1 MIPCT
6 LGAQC
11 LGAWNRLDLGNES
24 AVPILE
30 GTTNSRHG
38 TRATQ
43 RLRLEMSFLRSPLP
57 YLGVVWRATVFHPG
71 AVTIMRQDRTGKKP
85 VFTPDPAKTP
95 EISTSTILEI
105 PKLIDQ
111 GSKPTKAPGFP
122 KFDSRM
128 SEVWN
133 HFTLAPNAL
142 SVTCHHCGKF
152 MKRSDSSTK
161 SMWGHLNSFH
171 KDAVGEKCFQLKR
184 KRRVYPKTDKPKP
197 AKASKKKL
205 GSGSSTGIPDEDEE
219 ACTSSIASGSTPASR
234 TPGTPSRTPKSSSPG
249 LVSGLTSSIGLT
261 SEQNLSSNNLGLAL
275 GLGAPNFAAGLQ
287 NPQILANLGLHPA
300 HIHAVSSMAQLAAA
314 GFPLVHGYQEN
325 ALMISHLQH
334 ILANPELLLFNPMAH
349 SGNVSVKSEDFCKDN
364 DEVKENGKSA
374 DLFSETK
381 HETESEAMVSAA
393 ESGMDEEQEEGRKT
407 PTQPYVK
414 RKRSRTS
421 LDASGSP
428 APAKS
433 IKAEPNLESFKGAS
447 QLNGFQSIFGN
458 GNGMNAQSVT
468 PLQQMILNAASSG
481 FNPAALGNMNGVDQ
495 SALMS
500 LVNDLLKNPEK
511 LPNTNSFLN
520 QVNSTSDSN
529 KVSNG
534 NHSIFGSSQGVNF
547 GDIASLA
554 ANDERNYSKKDR
566 LSVSGK
572 TETNKDHMDIG
583 TEAHE
588 GSTQRESSTEGGSA
602 GYHAH
607 SGNGDQN
614 YGNGSDERQNSGSP
628 SDSNRPSS
636 VSSQIKDGPSNQATS
651 LDSAQPKFSLGDPN
665 GLFAMHQIAL
675 DLELTYS
682 AHGRRGYPEFNFESN
697 RTAERSGARG
707 RMVSLTETADEIH
720 ISERVNGFTMISE
733 SWAKTDLTQLVWA
746 IRGKCQKVL
755 CK

>member
-1 MIPCT
+1 MRFY
-6 LGAQC
+6 G
-11 LGAWNRLDLGNES
+11 
-24 AVPILE
+24 
-30 GTTNSRHG
+30 
-38 TRATQ
+38 
-43 RLRLEMSFLRSPLP
+43 F
-57 YLGVVWRATVFHPG
+57 G
-71 AVTIMRQDRTGKKP
+71 AVKIELTGKFQTAQLADPVLLRP

-95 EISTSTILEI
+95 EAVIEI
-105 PKLIDQ
+105 PKLIDSKRLDTKIP
-111 GSKPTKAPGFP
+111 GFPKRLDSKPTKIPGFP

-219 ACTSSIASGSTPASR
+219 ACTSSIASGSTPVSR
-234 TPGTPSRTPKSSSPG
+234 TPGSPDRTGVHTCRTPKSSSPG
-249 LVSGLTSSIGLT
+249 LVSGLTSGLGLA
-261 SEQNLSSNNLGLAL
+261 SGQNLSSSNLASAL
-275 GLGAPNFAAGLQ
+275 GLGTPNFAAGLQ
-287 NPQILANLGLHPA
+287 NPQILSNLGLHPA

-334 ILANPELLLFNPMAH
+334 ILANPELLLFNPLAH

-364 DEVKENGKSA
+364 DEVREREKSG
-374 DLFSETK
+374 DLFSESK
-381 HETESEAMVSAA
+381 HETESEAVVSGV
-393 ESGMDEEQEEGRKT
+393 ESGVEEEGRKT

-433 IKAEPNLESFKGAS
+433 IKAEPNLDTFKGAG
-447 QLNGFQSIFGN
+447 QLDGFHSIFGN
-458 GNGMNAQSVT
+458 NGMSAQSVT
-468 PLQQMILNAASSG
+468 PLQQMLLNAASSG
-481 FNPAALGNMNGVDQ
+481 FNPAALANMNGVDQ
-495 SALMS
+495 TALMS
-500 LVNDLLKNPEK
+500 LVTDLLKNPDK
-511 LPNTNSFLN
+511 PPNSNSFLN
-520 QVNSTSDSN
+520 QAISTAPDSN
-529 KVSNG
+529 KTVTNG
-534 NHSIFGSSQGVNF
+534 SHSIFGTTQGVNF

-554 ANDERNYSKKDR
+554 ANDQGINFKKDR
-566 LSVSGK
+566 ISVSGK
-572 TETNKDHMDIG
+572 TETNRDHMDIG

-588 GSTQRESSTEGGSA
+588 GSAQRESSTEGGSGGQDA
-602 GYHAH
+602 HPGY
-607 SGNGDQN
+607 GGRNF
-614 YGNGSDERQNSGSP
+614 GNGSDDRQNSGSP

-636 VSSQIKDGPSNQATS
+636 VSSQLKDGPSNQAAS